1 MRTLAAS
8 PRPTKPAPAGSRPG
22 PASASRLDHAAG
34 DSYFPAPGRPA
45 GHRPAARL
53 DSLLD
58 RRMHA
63 LPADSSDCSTNWLSV
78 GRAGLL
84 LIAAAAGCAG
94 PAIRSQS
101 PELEALAQVES
112 ATQLVGDFTSPWGLG
127 NQRIER
133 AALVTGLPDSGSD
146 PPPDPRRQM
155 LLEEMQARGVIEPNR
170 LLASRS
176 TALVW
181 VSGNLHPGIRKGDR
195 FDVFVEV
202 PPGHDTTSLATGWLM
217 ETRLVEMKV
226 LGNRIRDGHTLGIAE
241 GPLLVDPVSGG
252 TRDSVATLRGRVP
265 GGGVAL
271 TSRSIGLAINPEHRS
286 VGLSKRIGDCINR
299 RFHAIVRGV
308 KRGVATPKTDRF
320 IELEIPEVYRNNLAR
335 YLSVVR
341 SLAVAEPAGNRH
353 ARLELLGRRLA
364 DPVTA
369 PRAAL
374 RLEAIGKEG
383 IGVLREGLESKD
395 AEVRFVSAE
404 ALAYLGESLA
414 ATTLAD
420 AARDL
425 RSARP
430 KALAALAIVD
440 DANGI
445 DALRSLLPSRSAE
458 TRYGAFRG
466 LAMIDPRLPDIRGE
480 MLADVCRFH
489 VLDVRGEPLIHATRA
504 ARAEIVLFG
513 TAHPLDDGLRAEAGP
528 AIVVVV
534 DGDEATVSCFRPG
547 EPDQQE
553 TVSPQVEPILRQIVE
568 FGGTY
573 PDLVQFLQQA
583 TAQRKLDSRLAF
595 DAIPTEFD
603 GRLSVHREAA
613 EQTRQVETDDTE
625 TDDTETDAVD
635 DGDDP
640 DDRPSGLWPALLDT
654 ARLEFGS

>member
-1 MRTLAAS
+1 MPVTPEKNAGCRDAL
-8 PRPTKPAPAGSRPG
+8 PPHPAREDLLHSR
-22 PASASRLDHAAG
+22 
-34 DSYFPAPGRPA
+34 F
-45 GHRPAARL
+45 GHRL
-53 DSLLD
+53 GSVLIGL
-58 RRMHA
+58 A
-63 LPADSSDCSTNWLSV
+63 L
-78 GRAGLL
+78 AGV
-84 LIAAAAGCAG
+84 ACGCAG

-101 PELEALAQVES
+101 PELEALAEVES
-112 ATQLVGDFTSPWGLG
+112 ATQLVGDYTSPWGLG

-133 AALVTGLPDSGSD
+133 AALVTGLADSGSD

-181 VSGNLHPGIRKGDR
+181 VRGNLHPGIRKGDR
-195 FDVFVEV
+195 FDVLVEV
-202 PPGHDTTSLATGWLM
+202 PPSHDTVSLAGGYLM
-217 ETRLVEMKV
+217 ETRLVEMAV
-226 LGNRIRDGHTLGIAE
+226 LGNRIRDGHTLGMAE
-241 GPLLVDPVSGG
+241 GSLLVDPVSSG
-252 TRDSVATLRGRVP
+252 TQDSVATLRGRVP

-271 TSRSIGLAINPEHRS
+271 TSRPIGLSINPEHRS

-299 RFHAIVRGV
+299 RFHAMLRGV

-320 IELEIPEVYRNNLAR
+320 IELEIPAAYRNNLAR
-335 YLSVVR
+335 YISVVR
-341 SLAVAEPAGNRH
+341 SLPIAEPAGNRH
-353 ARLELLGRRLA
+353 ARLELLARQLA

-383 IGVLREGLESKD
+383 IGVLREGLESND
-395 AEVRFVSAE
+395 AEVRFVAAE

-414 ATTLAD
+414 AATLAE
-420 AARDL
+420 AASDL

-430 KALAALAIVD
+430 KALAALAIID

-445 DALRSLLPSRSAE
+445 DALRSLLGSRSAE

-480 MLADVCRFH
+480 PLEDVCQFH
-489 VLDVRGEPLIHATRA
+489 VLDVPGEPLIHATRA

-513 TAHPLDDGLRAEAGP
+513 TSHPVKDGLRVEAGP

-534 DGDEATVSCFRPG
+534 TGDEATVSCFRPG
-547 EPDQQE
+547 EPDQQQ
-553 TVSPQVEPILRQIVE
+553 TVAPRVEPILRTIVE
-568 FGGTY
+568 FGGGY

-603 GRLSVHREAA
+603 GRLSVHEEVA
-613 EQTRQVETDDTE
+613 EQEREIEPDET
-625 TDDTETDAVD
+625 TDAKD
-635 DGDDP
+635 DLNDQ
-640 DDRPSGLWPALLDT
+640 PSGRWPALFDT
-654 ARLEFGS
+654 ARLELGS